1 MPAHSKTVYQELEL
15 NEKGTKVFK
24 HLLVIYTIVMILR
37 FFVHSFAAVQ
47 MAKFAVSDDVDTVE
61 VTQGAYT
68 ALVMISLFEVTYYVF
83 MILAVKVLN
92 STIGGSQVLFIVLI
106 ALTFAATNLFLLCW
120 WTSSFG
126 KANRFNKTY
135 SEQF

>member
-1 MPAHSKTVYQELEL
+1 
-15 NEKGTKVFK
+15 
-24 HLLVIYTIVMILR
+24 MILR

-47 MAKFAVSDDVDTVE
+47 MAKFAVSDDVDTVK

-83 MILAVKVLN
+83 MILAVKLLN

-135 SEQF
+135 TE